1 MGILELI
8 KIHRITIT
16 TMHFVEDVA
25 EYDELGLMM
34 KFKLNPDYVPPEH
47 SESEFDVIPE
57 EQTSEEED
65 R

>member
-1 MGILELI
+1 
-8 KIHRITIT
+8 
-16 TMHFVEDVA
+16 MHFVEDVA

-47 SESEFDVIPE
+47 SESEFDDIP
-57 EQTSEEED
+57 QDQKSEEED